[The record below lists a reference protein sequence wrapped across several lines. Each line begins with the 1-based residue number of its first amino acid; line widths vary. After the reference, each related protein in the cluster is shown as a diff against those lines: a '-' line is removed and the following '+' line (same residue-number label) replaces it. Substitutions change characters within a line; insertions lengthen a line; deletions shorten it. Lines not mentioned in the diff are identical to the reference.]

1 MVKSAS
7 LGYFVLL
14 HEGQMLF
21 PSKVCVN
28 FETIY
33 FSKCFFTE
41 QFARH
46 KLLIK
51 IISGK
56 LLVPLVT
63 DGTHCQLQAF
73 ALEVTLQESNK
84 GIAPLSWT
92 LGFWITFILL
102 FFQWNNQGHLL
113 EAMHLPTAIVGH
125 EYHLLSFPC
134 QLARRRSSRRWKEPQ
149 SSVLPAARAAPVLPH
164 CVHGYT
170 KPLHHS
176 GQLSK
181 WQPPQGLC
189 PTAASLVHLT
199 KLQRL
204 PDHYWGE
211 PKWGLVSNYFNL
223 RVQE

>member
-1 MVKSAS
+1 
-7 LGYFVLL
+7 
-14 HEGQMLF
+14 MLF
-21 PSKVCVN
+21 SSKVCVS

-33 FSKCFFTE
+33 FSKCFFTA

-63 DGTHCQLQAF
+63 DGTYCQVQAF
-73 ALEVTLQESNK
+73 ALEVTLQNSYS

-92 LGFWITFILL
+92 PGFWITFILL

-113 EAMHLPTAIVGH
+113 EAMHLPMAVAGH
-125 EYHLLSFPC
+125 EHHLVSDAC
-134 QLARRRSSRRWKEPQ
+134 QLARRRSSRRWKKPQ
-149 SSVLPAARAAPVLPH
+149 SSVLPVAHAAPVLPR
-164 CVHGYT
+164 CVHSYT
-170 KPLHHS
+170 KSLHHS

-204 PDHYWGE
+204 PGHYWDE
-211 PKWGLVSNYFNL
+211 PKRGLISNYFNL
-223 RVQE
+223 HVQE